1 MKKDLTL
8 TKRRS
13 RVGLAFISPFLIGL
27 ALVFIPSMIKA
38 FLFSINQLNI
48 TPQGYTLTFKGIEF
62 YKNALTEHASF
73 SKELI
78 TSVVNM
84 LVNIPLVIVFSF
96 FISNILNT
104 SFKGRTLVRSIL
116 FLPVIISSGV
126 IISLTSVSVVDGVLT
141 SGGGGESVST
151 VDLSNLLISIGLPTT
166 IISYL
171 SQAVSHL
178 YEVINSSG
186 VQILIF
192 LAALQTISPSIYE
205 AATMDGATAWEK
217 FWKVTFPMLSPYI
230 LTNTVYTLIDLLS
243 SDRSSVLGVIVETA
257 QVNLNYSLSTAM
269 AFIFFAVVI
278 VVLGVFVGLISRLVF
293 YYD

>member
-1 MKKDLTL
+1 MLT
-8 TKRRS
+8 
-13 RVGLAFISPFLIGL
+13 
-27 ALVFIPSMIKA
+27 
-38 FLFSINQLNI
+38 
-48 TPQGYTLTFKGIEF
+48 
-62 YKNALTEHASF
+62 
-73 SKELI
+73 
-78 TSVVNM
+78 
-84 LVNIPLVIVFSF
+84 
-96 FISNILNT
+96 
-104 SFKGRTLVRSIL
+104 
-116 FLPVIISSGV
+116 
-126 IISLTSVSVVDGVLT
+126 
-141 SGGGGESVST
+141 GGGAGESVST
-151 VDLSNLLISIGLPTT
+151 VDLSNLLISIGLPTA
-166 IISYL
+166 IIGYL

-243 SDRSSVLGVIVETA
+243 SDRSTVLSVIIQTA
-257 QVNLNYSLSTAM
+257 QGNLNYSLSTAM

-278 VVLGVFVGLISRLVF
+278 VILGVFVGLISRLVF